1 MNQNLYLF
9 LHSKTL
15 KTFAASSYI
24 IKVPKLQCDLESNFS
39 QYLINKILPWKLFLL
54 DLLIKIPQI
63 LRLGKTLLIII
74 QKGVCMCKDYTF
86 CTKKM

>member
-1 MNQNLYLF
+1 MNQDLYSLF
-9 LHSKTL
+9 LHSKAL

-24 IKVPKLQCDLESNFS
+24 INIPKLQCDLESNFS

-63 LRLGKTLLIII
+63 LGLGKTLLIII
-74 QKGVCMCKDYTF
+74 HKGCVYV
-86 CTKKM
+86 